1 MKIFISAPRE
11 KEKFIKCVKEVAHER
26 NDEVIFCPDQ
36 FRELRDKQLLDKVI
50 RELETSH
57 LVLMDVSMKK
67 FDDEWY
73 PNPGVMIEF
82 GLVVKDITKGLGFVY
97 MFCDQNTDRNQLPPL
112 IPRIE
117 VIQYSEDNEDEL
129 KNLIRTALQKFEK
142 DVPEMLRQALQA
154 KGAIELVYRTSQTSY
169 TR

>member
-154 KGAIELVYRTSQTSY
+154 KGVIVLVFRTSQTIFS
-169 TR
+169 R

>member
-1 MKIFISAPRE
+1 MKIFISAPKE
-11 KEKFIKCVKEVAHER
+11 KQKFIKCVKEVAQER
-26 NDEVIFCPDQ
+26 NDEVVFCPDK
-36 FRELRDKQLLDKVI
+36 FRDLRDKQLLDKVM

-67 FDDEWY
+67 FDSEWY

-82 GLVVKDITKGLGFVY
+82 GLVVKDLAKGLGFVY

-112 IPRIE
+112 IPRVE

-129 KNLIRTALQKFEK
+129 KDFVRKALQKFEK

-154 KGAIELVYRTSQTSY
+154 KGAIELIYRTSGTSY